1 MTSSMQV
8 NMRNSNMILF
18 GMAVLL
24 FTSCKQE
31 VPEKP
36 KVTYDNTSKA
46 EKATQAADTTQI
58 EVADLPIH
66 IPGTNYLIH
75 PVGDLNIYGNN
86 ARPKYDSASN
96 VNDISFTISNYSEG
110 EIAGFLRNLKFQQIG
125 SDSITALS
133 KEPLLIQSAT
143 YLKSVA
149 EKTKQQV
156 IVYALADMDTN
167 KDGKLDSNDIKTLYL
182 SEMGGGRFTKVSA
195 DFQELI
201 DWSLTESLNRLYF
214 RTIEDTNKNGAFDK
228 NDVVHYHYIDLSNKD
243 WKVSDYNPL

>member
-1 MTSSMQV
+1 MQV
-8 NMRNSNMILF
+8 NMRNSNIILI
-18 GMAVLL
+18 GMAALL
-24 FTSCKQE
+24 FASCKE
-31 VPEKP
+31 EAAEKP
-36 KVTYDNTSKA
+36 KVTYDNVSKT
-46 EKATQAADTTQI
+46 EKTAPKADTTQI
-58 EVADLPIH
+58 EVADLPVH

-86 ARPKYDSASN
+86 TRPKYDSSSS

-110 EIAGFLRNLKFQQIG
+110 EIAGYLRNLKFQEIG
-125 SDSITALS
+125 SDSIRALS

-143 YLKSVA
+143 FLKSVA

-167 KDGKLDSNDIKTLYL
+167 KDGKLDANDIKSLYL
-182 SEMGGGRFTKVSA
+182 SEMGGGRFTKMSA

-201 DWSLTESLNRLYF
+201 DWNLTESLNRLYF
-214 RTIEDTNKNGAFDK
+214 RTIEDTNKNGEFDK

>member
-1 MTSSMQV
+1 MQV
-8 NMRNSNMILF
+8 HMRNTHIILI

-24 FTSCKQE
+24 FASCKEE

-36 KVTYDNTSKA
+36 KVTYDSTSKT
-46 EKATQAADTTQI
+46 EKALPNADTTQI

-86 ARPKYDSASN
+86 ARAKYDSASN

-110 EIAGFLRNLKFQQIG
+110 EIAGYLRNLKFQEIG
-125 SDSITALS
+125 SDSIRSLS

-143 YLKSVA
+143 FLKSVA

-182 SEMGGGRFTKVSA
+182 SEMGGGRFTKMSA
-195 DFQELI
+195 DFEELI
-201 DWSLTESLNRLYF
+201 DWNLSEPLNRLYF
-214 RTIEDTNKNGAFDK
+214 RSIEDTNKNGEFDK